1 MLAGPRCEPLVIDT
15 APEARQL
22 GVEFRPGGARPF
34 LGLPV
39 GELANRRVD
48 LADLVG
54 RAASGLREQLQEAG
68 DEGAGDEGAGDE
80 GAGDEGVGDGAR
92 GAEARFRVVEEAL
105 LRWLGEGQATAPHP
119 AVREAVRRLG
129 GSPHATSP
137 VIPYATSPGARVARI
152 AADVGLSPRRFTQ
165 VFQDAVGLTPKR
177 YGRVRRF
184 REVLRRVAGRRET
197 DWAGLAAASGYY
209 DQPHLIREFVALA
222 GVTPVA
228 YLQRRGAY
236 ENHVRLS

>member
-1 MLAGPRCEPLVIDT
+1 MLDT
-15 APEARQL
+15 AHEARRL

-48 LADLVG
+48 LEAVVG
-54 RAASGLREQLQEAG
+54 RGASGLREQLLEAG
-68 DEGAGDEGAGDE
+68 GEP
-80 GAGDEGVGDGAR
+80 R
-92 GAEARFRVVEEAL
+92 GALGVEARFRVVEAAL
-105 LRWLGEGQATAPHP
+105 LRWLGGGPAPRP
-119 AVREAVRRLG
+119 AVREAVRRLD
-129 GSPHATSP
+129 GSPLATP
-137 VIPYATSPGARVARI
+137 HVTPNTARI
-152 AADVGLSPRRFTQ
+152 ARLAADVGLSPRRFTQ
-165 VFQDAVGLTPKR
+165 VFADAVGLTPKR

-184 REVLRRVAGRRET
+184 HEVLRRVAGRGEA

-228 YLQRRGAY
+228 YLERRGAY
-236 ENHVRLS
+236 ANHVRLS